1 MDKQQKIIVSVLAGL
16 LLIALAIIVVLLCNP
31 TNRTAEF
38 TPPEFDKNALSGMPT
53 DLPSELNYGAPNTQN
68 EFKFLLCGTPALTDD
83 GRLQIYF
90 TSPSTNSVWLLL
102 KIYDVNGGLIGES
115 GLLRPGE
122 YVEYVELYTALMKGS
137 DVKIK
142 VLSYEMDTYY
152 SKGTAQGMLKVA
164 E

>member
-1 MDKQQKIIVSVLAGL
+1 MDKQQKIIVSALAGL
-16 LLIALAIIVVLLCNP
+16 LLVALAVIVVLLCNP

-38 TPPEFDKNALSGMPT
+38 VPPEFEKDALSGMPT
-53 DLPSELNYGAPNTQN
+53 DVPNELNYGAPNTQN
-68 EFKFLLCGTPALTDD
+68 EFDFLLCGTPALTDD

-90 TSPSTNSVWLLL
+90 TSPLTNNVWLLL
-102 KIYDVNGGLIGES
+102 RIYDVNGDLIGES

-122 YVEYVELYTALMKGS
+122 YVENVELYAALKKGS
-137 DVKIK
+137 DVRIK

-152 SKGTAQGMLKVA
+152 SKGTAQGMLNVA